1 MHGADA
7 VNVIWLDP
15 KGSLDDAR
23 TSIRY
28 AQIGETAR
36 VVATVVNERLPDL
49 ILRVKRRQA
58 DMLVESKFDL
68 HGNVIITVPFSQLTL
83 YYRDCG
89 LGHE

>member
-1 MHGADA
+1 MSD
-7 VNVIWLDP
+7 L
-15 KGSLDDAR
+15 GSLVMHDVPLSL
-23 TSIRY
+23 T
-28 AQIGETAR
+28 
-36 VVATVVNERLPDL
+36 
-49 ILRVKRRQA
+49 LRVKRRQA